1 MANAQTEHS
10 KALRAKTA
18 AEWNKKQKELGLRKS
33 VSFNLTTE
41 TANELNAILAELG
54 GKKSEAIAKLCTFYR
69 QHQ

>member
-18 AEWNKKQKELGLRKS
+18 AEWNRKQKELGLRKNI
-33 VSFNLTTE
+33 SFNLPTE
-41 TANELNAILAELG
+41 TADELNAILAELG
-54 GKKSEAIAKLCTFYR
+54 GTKIEAIGKLCAFYR

>member
-1 MANAQTEHS
+1 MANSNTEHS

-18 AEWNKKQKELGLRKS
+18 AEWNKKQKELGLRKT
-33 VSFNLTTE
+33 VAFNLTTE

-54 GKKSEAIAKLCTFYR
+54 GKKAEAIAKLCAFYR